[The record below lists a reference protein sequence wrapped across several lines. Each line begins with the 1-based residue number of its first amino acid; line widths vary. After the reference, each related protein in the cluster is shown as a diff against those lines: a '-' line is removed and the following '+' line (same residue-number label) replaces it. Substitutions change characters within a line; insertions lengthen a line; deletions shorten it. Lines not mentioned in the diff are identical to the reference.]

1 MRQSPGY
8 EDEHK
13 PSYICNLD
21 KAIYGLKQAPRA
33 WYSKLST
40 RLHELRFIS
49 SKSDTS
55 LFIYQRSCITM
66 YILIYVDD
74 IIVASSS
81 TQAVTALLKDLK
93 ESFALKKLR
102 RFTLLPWD
110 RSQKI
115 WISLV
120 TRQICS
126 GLITTC

>member
-13 PSYICNLD
+13 PSYICKLN

-81 TQAVTALLKDLK
+81 IQAVTALLKDLK

-102 RFTLLPWD
+102 RFALLPWD